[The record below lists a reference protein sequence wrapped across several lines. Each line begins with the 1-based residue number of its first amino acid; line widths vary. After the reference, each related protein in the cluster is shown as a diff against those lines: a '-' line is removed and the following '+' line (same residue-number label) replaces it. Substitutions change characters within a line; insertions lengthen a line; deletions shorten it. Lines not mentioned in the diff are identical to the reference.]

1 MRTLGAAVIGTGF
14 IGPVHVE
21 AIRRLGH
28 RVVGVLG
35 STPNKSRAAAD
46 AMAIPRGYADLAELL
61 ADPTVDV
68 VHVASPNRDH
78 FAQTKQV
85 LEAGKHVVCEKPLAM
100 TTAETAELVIL
111 ASVANVVAAVNY
123 NVRFYPLVL
132 DMRARVRAGDL
143 GDVLHVCGSYLQDWL
158 LRDTDFNW
166 RVLAEHG
173 GPLRAVADIG
183 THWLDTVCFV
193 TGLEVEAVFADLQ
206 TVHAIRHRPTGGS
219 ETFSGTSGGKRE
231 TVPVSIDTEDC
242 GSILIRFRGGAR
254 GTLTVSQVAAG
265 RKNQLR
271 FDLAGSKAAF
281 AWDSERPDELHVG
294 HRGRGNEL
302 VRRDPTQLHPDARPF
317 SDYPGG
323 HAEGFPDTFK
333 QLYRAVYGTILN
345 TGLEA
350 GATRRSLRGS
360 GLRAGEDVYATF
372 ADGHDEVR
380 VCEAI
385 LASHRQQRWVTV
397 G

>member
-35 STPNKSRAAAD
+35 STPDKSRAAAE
-46 AMAIPRGYADLAELL
+46 AMAIPRGYADLDELL
-61 ADPTVDV
+61 ADSLVDV

-78 FAQTKQV
+78 FHQTKRV

-100 TTAETAELVIL
+100 TTAETAELVTL
-111 ASVANVVAAVNY
+111 ADRAGVVAAVNY

-132 DMRARVRAGDL
+132 DMRARVKAGEL
-143 GDVLHVCGSYLQDWL
+143 GDVFHVCGSYLQDWL
-158 LRDTDFNW
+158 LYDTDFNW

-183 THWLDTVCFV
+183 THWLDTVCSV

-206 TVHAIRHRPTGGS
+206 TVHPVRHRPTGDN
-219 ETFSGTSGGKRE
+219 ETFTGSVSGARE
-231 TVPVSIDTEDC
+231 TGSVSIDTEDC

-254 GTLTVSQVAAG
+254 GTLTVSQVTAG

-271 FDLAGSKAAF
+271 FDVAGSKAAF
-281 AWDSERPDELHVG
+281 AWDSEEPNTLHVG
-294 HRGRGNEL
+294 HRGRANEA
-302 VRRDPTQLHPDARPF
+302 VSRDPALLSAEARRF

-333 QLYRAVYGTILN
+333 QLYKAVYAAILGD
-345 TGLEA
+345 TSAPL
-350 GATRRSLRGS
+350 
-360 GLRAGEDVYATF
+360 YATF
-372 ADGHDEVR
+372 ADGHREVQL
-380 VCEAI
+380 CEAI
-385 LASHRQQRWVTV
+385 LASHRAEKWVTV